1 MSKQAEKVAD
11 QVVETGGEVVNEVA
25 GAASGLAGKASQ
37 LMDMAVLW
45 APKVVGAILV
55 YLIGSWIINKIV
67 DVLGKGMTKAGLDKD
82 IQPFLKSMASV
93 ILKVLLV
100 MSVAGMVGIETTAF
114 VALIGMAGLAI
125 GMALQGTLA
134 HFAAGVMVLIFKPY
148 SVGDLIDVQGQVG
161 HVEEIQ
167 VFNTVIT
174 TPDNKRVI
182 IPNGIATSGVMTN
195 LSANKHLRVD
205 LNVAMPYEEDFDRV
219 QKIIMDAIRATPNVL
234 TTPAPVVEIEK
245 FNEHNVTLAV
255 RPYAN
260 TADYW
265 GVYFNTYKNVKK
277 ALGQA
282 NIKVAYP
289 KRDVIVHQNGKTTAT
304 TASSIN
310 RINA

>member
-1 MSKQAEKVAD
+1 MSKQAEKAV
-11 QVVETGGEVVNEVA
+11 EVA
-25 GAASGLAGKASQ
+25 TETVGGVTEAASGFAGNIAKLSE
-37 LMDMAVLW
+37 MAVEW

-55 YLIGSWIINKIV
+55 YLIGSWLIGKVVSI
-67 DVLGKGMTKAGLDKD
+67 LGVAMTKAGLDKD

-93 ILKVLLV
+93 ILKVLLL

-125 GMALQGTLA
+125 GMALQGTLS

-174 TPDNKRVI
+174 TPDNKKVI

-219 QKIIMDAIRATPNVL
+219 QKIVMDAIRSTPNVL

-260 TADYW
+260 TPDYW
-265 GVYFNTYKNVKK
+265 QVYFDTYKNVKK
-277 ALGQA
+277 ALGTA
-282 NIKVAYP
+282 GIKVAYP
-289 KRDVIVHQNGKTTAT
+289 KRDVIVHQNGAKTN
-304 TASSIN
+304 SIN
-310 RINA
+310 KVNA